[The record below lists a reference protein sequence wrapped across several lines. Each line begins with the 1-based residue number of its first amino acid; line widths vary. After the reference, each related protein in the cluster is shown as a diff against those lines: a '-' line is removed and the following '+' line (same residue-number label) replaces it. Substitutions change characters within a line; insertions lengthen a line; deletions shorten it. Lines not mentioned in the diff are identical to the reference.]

1 MSIRKVTLAVSEF
14 YHIYNRG
21 NSRQII
27 FKDSE
32 DYDRFVALLYVCN
45 GSNRFHF
52 HNNNGSEGFSE
63 LLSFDRGE
71 TLVAIGAYVLMPN
84 HFHLLLTPLSENG
97 ASVFMQKLSTAYV
110 MYFNRKY
117 KRVGS
122 LFEGK
127 FRSIHID
134 TDKYLKY
141 LFSYIHLNPL
151 KIQDASWKSFNKLDK
166 QSFEYI
172 ENYSY
177 SSYINY
183 VDDSK
188 PEEKILSKSHFPKYF
203 NTIKDFRRE
212 LWFWFKENI
221 NK

>member
-1 MSIRKVTLAVSEF
+1 MSIRKATLAVSEF

-52 HNNNGSEGFSE
+52 HNNNGRDGFNE

-71 TLVAIGAYVLMPN
+71 FFVAIGAYVLMPN
-84 HFHLLLTPLSENG
+84 HFHLLLTALSENG
-97 ASVFMQKLSTAYV
+97 ASIFMQKLSTAYV

-127 FRSIHID
+127 FRSTHVD
-134 TDKYLKY
+134 NDVYLKY

-151 KIQDASWKSFNKLDK
+151 KIQDTSCRK
-166 QSFEYI
+166 
-172 ENYSY
+172 
-177 SSYINY
+177 
-183 VDDSK
+183 
-188 PEEKILSKSHFPKYF
+188 
-203 NTIKDFRRE
+203 
-212 LWFWFKENI
+212 
-221 NK
+221 